1 MRKYAIQNAITN
13 TPYSAKIP
21 YYEYYVD
28 DHTFAAHS
36 DAEAIRK
43 VNELQS
49 RHDAAYIAAG
59 ARGADYENA
68 PYYLANLYE
77 VFDDW
82 DFEDRKV
89 EL

>member
-1 MRKYAIQNAITN
+1 MRKYAIKNAITI
-13 TPYSAKIP
+13 TPYGATIP
-21 YYEYYVD
+21 YWNYYID
-28 DHTFAAHS
+28 YHEFSAHS

-68 PYYLANLYE
+68 PCYLANLYE
-77 VFDDW
+77 IFDDL

>member
-1 MRKYAIQNAITN
+1 MRKYAIQNVIIN
-13 TPYSAKIP
+13 TPYGAKIP
-21 YYEYYVD
+21 YWNYYVN

-43 VNELQS
+43 VSELQS
-49 RHDAAYIAAG
+49 RHDAAYTAAG

-68 PYYLANLYE
+68 PCYLANLYE
-77 VFDDW
+77 IFDDL